1 MRPGQQSSA
10 ISYGAHVNY
19 VNTSTRAAWR
29 SDERLDLFIICFTTG
44 EKDKISVKTYCLAVD
59 VGQTET
65 DYVDWSAG
73 AADGE

>member
-1 MRPGQQSSA
+1 MRPGQRSSA
-10 ISYGAHVNY
+10 ISCGAHVNY
-19 VNTSTRAAWR
+19 VNTSTLATWR
-29 SDERLDLFIICFTTG
+29 SDERLDLFLICFTTG

-73 AADGE
+73 AADGV

>member
-1 MRPGQQSSA
+1 MRPGQRSSA
-10 ISYGAHVNY
+10 ISCGAHVNY
-19 VNTSTRAAWR
+19 VNTSTLAAWR
-29 SDERLDLFIICFTTG
+29 SDERLDLFLICFTTG

-65 DYVDWSAG
+65 DYVDWSVG